1 MITLDW
7 LFFISWFQGA
17 GTDEEALIDIM
28 CTRSNKVCLPI
39 FLKRMQNQSD
49 LDITEV
55 PDKTTS
61 VIFLCHIKLPL
72 TQGTLKEVTSLWW
85 KNTKETGNHFLS
97 SAHAKESNMCVWLSC
112 VWAYEMCL
120 RIYHISEWYCTK
132 LPIASMVRGGE
143 EQERE
148 CKWQTGTI

>member
-39 FLKRMQNQSD
+39 FFKKNAKSIRFRFNWSSRQNNFSN
-49 LDITEV
+49 
-55 PDKTTS
+55 
-61 VIFLCHIKLPL
+61 FLCHIKLPL
-72 TQGTLKEVTSLWW
+72 TQGKLQEVTSLWW

-97 SAHAKESNMCVWLSC
+97 FAHAKESDMRVWLSC

-120 RIYHISEWYCTK
+120 CIYHISEWYCTK